1 MRHAPFPPLW
11 TAVPPLRG
19 GTIPPPT
26 EKLKMKPWDMI
37 VFLLFLGRKYQ
48 EHVITLYVNV
58 HSIVDLEL

>member
-26 EKLKMKPWDMI
+26 EKLKMKPCYGGG
-37 VFLLFLGRKYQ
+37 GRAAQ
-48 EHVITLYVNV
+48 GDNLY
-58 HSIVDLEL
+58 